1 MVHQFGV
8 CLGRPATAARCMR
21 TAIASLIWFVLS
33 ACGSGSETG
42 TNAVAGGSNSGGAT
56 TTTGTAGSSS
66 GQGGSGPA
74 TGPGTGGSTTGSG
87 GSGGAGGSSGE
98 GPTINVP
105 PGDPITAPP
114 MTWTA
119 VPVAGSICRDGRPTG
134 FGVNIATGSDKLLIY
149 LEGGGACFNATTC
162 AQAPS
167 SWAATDA
174 NLGSRVR
181 LYNLLDRNGT
191 GPFKDWNL
199 VFVPYCSGDV
209 FTGTAMSGYM
219 GQPQMGYSNFFK
231 YLQRIIA
238 TFKGLSQVVLSGSS
252 AGGFGIAWNWML
264 TQDAFGTVPVFAL
277 DDSGPPMSADYLS
290 PCQEQRVAKLWGWA
304 DALHPACTGCDAANG
319 KVVRPLLQTS
329 LARAKGKRF
338 ALLSYDEDGVI
349 KTFFAYGLNNCANWD
364 SLLPPAY
371 PAGKYPQGLAE
382 LRQVWAGAPD
392 AAMYVVR
399 GGGHTFLGSDLS
411 RIQATTTS
419 ASMLD
424 WVKQFVDKGSGWSN
438 VTP

>member
-1 MVHQFGV
+1 MVHHDGV
-8 CLGRPATAARCMR
+8 RFSRLGIP
-21 TAIASLIWFVLS
+21 LVFLLVQ
-33 ACGSGSETG
+33 ACGSGSESG
-42 TNAVAGGSNSGGAT
+42 SNAVGSSGSNPSGA
-56 TTTGTAGSSS
+56 TTGTAGSSS
-66 GQGGSGPA
+66 GQGGSGTT
-74 TGPGTGGSTTGSG
+74 TGPTTGGTTTGSG
-87 GSGGAGGSSGE
+87 GSSGAGGSTGE
-98 GPTINVP
+98 GPTIDVT

-119 VPVAGSICRDGRPTG
+119 VPVAGAVCRDGRPTG
-134 FGVNIATGSDKLLIY
+134 FGINVATGSDKLLIF

-167 SWAATDA
+167 SWAPTDA
-174 NLGSRVR
+174 NLGTRVR
-181 LYNLLDRNGT
+181 VNALLDRSGT

-199 VFVPYCSGDV
+199 VYVPYCTGDV
-209 FTGTAMSGYM
+209 FTGTTMSGYM

-264 TQDAFGTVPVFAL
+264 TQDAFGTVPVLAL
-277 DDSGPPMSADYLS
+277 DDSGPPMSPDYLS

-304 DALHPACTGCDAANG
+304 DAIHPACTGCDAANG
-319 KVVRPLLQTS
+319 KVVRPLLQAS
-329 LARAKGKRF
+329 LARAAGKRF

-382 LRQVWAGAPD
+382 LRQVWAGVPD
-392 AAMYVVR
+392 AAMYVVK

-411 RIQATTTS
+411 RIQASTTS